1 MKILRKAWFPA
12 FALMTGAALP
22 VLAADPAPSPPA
34 GADAQ
39 TDAIVK
45 KLEASGALD
54 RAVERA
60 IDRYVK
66 RKDSERQAEQARRDA
81 EGAKRARPVD
91 LKRDHVRGNPNAIV
105 TLIEYTDF
113 ECPFCKQF
121 HGTPKTVLDR
131 YGDRVNWVVRNYPL
145 PFHDPAARKEALA
158 AECVAQLAGNDAY
171 WKYAD
176 ALYANTKSN
185 GSGLPPEHAV
195 DKLAAGVGVKA
206 SALAKCMSSHATA
219 SRVERDL
226 ADGTSAGVSG
236 TPTTIVRNNR
246 SGASEALVGALP
258 EAALVEAIDRALGGR
273 K

>member
-1 MKILRKAWFPA
+1 MTLQARMHSIAILVAIAIAIPA
-12 FALMTGAALP
+12 
-22 VLAADPAPSPPA
+22 LAAEPASGAGPP
-34 GADAQ
+34 DAA
-39 TDAIVK
+39 TIDAIIQK
-45 KLEASGALD
+45 MEASGALD
-54 RAVERA
+54 AAVDRA

-66 RKDSERQAEQARRDA
+66 RKEAARQAEEAKKLTELA
-81 EGAKRARPVD
+81 ERARPVD
-91 LKRDHVRGNPNAIV
+91 PQKDHVRGAPTAEV
-105 TLIEYTDF
+105 SLIEYADF
-113 ECPFCKQF
+113 ECPFCKRF
-121 HGTPKTVLDR
+121 HATPKALVAR
-131 YGDRVNWVVRNYPL
+131 YAGRVNWVLRNFPL
-145 PFHDPAARKEALA
+145 PFHDPAAHREAFA
-158 AECVAQLAGNDAY
+158 AECVARLAGNDAY